1 MLEGIQAS
9 EDVAMVD
16 YFSLKPLIFIPSE
29 TYVWKDL
36 THKTTG
42 VAYKYVSIYTRIN
55 TYKYLYIYIHIYIY
69 THPNLHKTFRVPS
82 HQNINKGSSGC
93 GSAG

>member
-42 VAYKYVSIYTRIN
+42 VAYKYVSIYTRVN
-55 TYKYLYIYIHIYIY
+55 TYKYLYIYIHIYTHIYIY
-69 THPNLHKTFRVPS
+69 TS
-82 HQNINKGSSGC
+82 
-93 GSAG
+93 